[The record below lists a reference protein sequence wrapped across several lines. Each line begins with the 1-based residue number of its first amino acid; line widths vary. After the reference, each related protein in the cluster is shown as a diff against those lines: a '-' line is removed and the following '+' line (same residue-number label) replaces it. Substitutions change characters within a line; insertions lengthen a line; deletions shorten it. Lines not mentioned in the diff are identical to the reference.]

1 MENRFNNE
9 CFVCSELAEGHH
21 SCDMRVVGG
30 ASRMD
35 CGSVV
40 KCMNNPL

>member
-9 CFVCSELAEGHH
+9 CFVCSELAEGRH

>member
-9 CFVCSELAEGHH
+9 CFVCSELAEGR
-21 SCDMRVVGG
+21 CDMRVVGG
-30 ASRMD
+30 AGRMD